1 MCLFFFKYG
10 NTQTNIVVVQH
21 SDIVQTSRDVIYN
34 LTCTVQPPADSVVSS
49 GYIGA
54 G

>member
-1 MCLFFFKYG
+1 M
-10 NTQTNIVVVQH
+10 TNVVVVQY
-21 SDIVQTSRDVIYN
+21 SEIVQTSRDIMYN
-34 LTCTVQPPADSVVSS
+34 LTCTVQEPGEAVVTS